1 MAFLE
6 LDHVSVVFPAVQGLL
21 SARKSAPVVAVDGV
35 SLSVEKGEILG
46 LVGESGCGK
55 STLSRTVMLLQ
66 KPTEGRIFLE
76 GEELTALSASE
87 VRKRRPDFQ
96 MVFQDPY
103 ASLNPRFT
111 VYATLK
117 EALQSRR
124 KRTFAQT
131 RDDVAELMEKVG
143 LSPSLMRKYPHE
155 FSGGQRQRVAIARA
169 LAPEPRLVIA
179 DEPVSA
185 LDVSI
190 QSQILNLLI
199 ALARD
204 LSLTMIFISHDLSV
218 VHYIADRIAVS
229 AKAALWNTGRR
240 TKYFLPL
247 PTNIRRRFSPPYRV
261 CKWGWPGVS
270 LDEYGKVPFP
280 AELSAQV

>member
-1 MAFLE
+1 MDFLE

-117 EALQSRR
+117 EALQ
-124 KRTFAQT
+124 
-131 RDDVAELMEKVG
+131 
-143 LSPSLMRKYPHE
+143 
-155 FSGGQRQRVAIARA
+155 
-169 LAPEPRLVIA
+169 
-179 DEPVSA
+179 
-185 LDVSI
+185 
-190 QSQILNLLI
+190 ILNLLI

-218 VHYIADRIAVS
+218 VHYIADRIAVMR
-229 AKAALWNTGRR
+229 KGR
-240 TKYFLPL
+240 
-247 PTNIRRRFSPPYRV
+247 IV
-261 CKWGWPGVS
+261 
-270 LDEYGKVPFP
+270 EYGEADKVFSSPSHEYTQALLAAVP
-280 AELSAQV
+280 RL

>member
-55 STLSRTVMLLQ
+55 STLGRTVMLLQ

-155 FSGGQRQRVAIARA
+155 FSGGMRQRVMIAMA
-169 LAPEPRLVIA
+169 LACEPK
-179 DEPVSA
+179 
-185 LDVSI
+185 
-190 QSQILNLLI
+190 LLI
-199 ALARD
+199 AARR
-204 LSLTMIFISHDLSV
+204 HC
-218 VHYIADRIAVS
+218 ARIGAGTQ
-229 AKAALWNTGRR
+229 AG
-240 TKYFLPL
+240 
-247 PTNIRRRFSPPYRV
+247 YR
-261 CKWGWPGVS
+261 G
-270 LDEYGKVPFP
+270 
-280 AELSAQV
+280 

>member
-155 FSGGQRQRVAIARA
+155 FSGGQRQRVTIARA
-169 LAPEPRLVIA
+169 LAPEPS
-179 DEPVSA
+179 SA

-218 VHYIADRIAVS
+218 VHYIADRIAVMR
-229 AKAALWNTGRR
+229 KGR
-240 TKYFLPL
+240 
-247 PTNIRRRFSPPYRV
+247 IV
-261 CKWGWPGVS
+261 
-270 LDEYGKVPFP
+270 EYGEADKVFSSPSHEYTQALLAAVP
-280 AELSAQV
+280 RL

>member
-6 LDHVSVVFPAVQGLL
+6 LDHVSVVFPAVQGML
-21 SARKSAPVVAVDGV
+21 SSRKPASVVAVDGV

-76 GEELTALSASE
+76 GEELTALSPSE

-117 EALQSRR
+117 EALECRRR
-124 KRTFAQT
+124 KRTF
-131 RDDVAELMEKVG
+131 
-143 LSPSLMRKYPHE
+143 
-155 FSGGQRQRVAIARA
+155 
-169 LAPEPRLVIA
+169 
-179 DEPVSA
+179 
-185 LDVSI
+185 
-190 QSQILNLLI
+190 SQM
-199 ALARD
+199 RD
-204 LSLTMIFISHDLSV
+204 LSLIHI
-218 VHYIADRIAVS
+218 
-229 AKAALWNTGRR
+229 
-240 TKYFLPL
+240 
-247 PTNIRRRFSPPYRV
+247 
-261 CKWGWPGVS
+261 
-270 LDEYGKVPFP
+270 
-280 AELSAQV
+280 